1 LPIHFSSTKGAY
13 MAKHNP
19 VRNAAKFTVRH
30 TGKAVTG
37 LARWATTDHMG
48 TGKMLQGL
56 PPGIGFV
63 SKLGF
68 ILVHVL
74 ASLAGMALGCVLL
87 FLVFAY
93 AIPFLFF

>member
-1 LPIHFSSTKGAY
+1 
-13 MAKHNP
+13 MAKHNL
-19 VRNAAKFTVRH
+19 VRNAAKFTGLH
-30 TGKAVTG
+30 TEKAVVG

-56 PPGIGFV
+56 PSGLGFV
-63 SKLGF
+63 STLGF
-68 ILVHVL
+68 ILVHFL
-74 ASLAGMALGCVLL
+74 ASLVGIALGCVWL